1 MAHGA
6 FYKLNLF
13 KNQKTLQ
20 KEDQFFRIAF
30 KKIKNLGALS
40 CDDNFRFYIGEAYG
54 QQFD

>member
-20 KEDQFFRIAF
+20 KDQFFRIAF